1 MNFLKSIGY
10 LELCIII
17 SFLILY
23 SAYIFR
29 IINIRKKIDVSLK
42 NVFFKLIL
50 RTFYFS
56 LMIISLLG
64 PTFGIDKEEIK
75 VIGKDIMISV
85 DLSESMNAND
95 IQPSRLEKIKFEM
108 KKIIDEFSSDR
119 IGIVMFSSEAFVQC
133 PMTYDKNALNLFT
146 ETLNTGLVPNSGT
159 DFGPALELSLSKLS
173 NDESKAQDSKSK
185 VIILISD
192 GEDFGDDTNSSITK
206 IKDSSI
212 KLFTVGIGTEKGSK
226 ILNRDGSYKKD
237 TKGNEVVTRLDSKSL
252 QETAENTGGKYFEIS
267 DNTNQVEELISEIK
281 NIKGEIIDSK
291 VIDLT
296 NNKYFYFLFS
306 ALILMLIDFTFSIKI
321 ISI

>member
-64 PTFGIDKEEIK
+64 PTFGVDKEEIK

-108 KKIIDEFSSDR
+108 KKIIDEFSS
-119 IGIVMFSSEAFVQC
+119 
-133 PMTYDKNALNLFT
+133 
-146 ETLNTGLVPNSGT
+146 
-159 DFGPALELSLSKLS
+159 
-173 NDESKAQDSKSK
+173 
-185 VIILISD
+185 
-192 GEDFGDDTNSSITK
+192 
-206 IKDSSI
+206 
-212 KLFTVGIGTEKGSK
+212 
-226 ILNRDGSYKKD
+226 
-237 TKGNEVVTRLDSKSL
+237 
-252 QETAENTGGKYFEIS
+252 
-267 DNTNQVEELISEIK
+267 
-281 NIKGEIIDSK
+281 
-291 VIDLT
+291 
-296 NNKYFYFLFS
+296 
-306 ALILMLIDFTFSIKI
+306 
-321 ISI
+321 

>member
-10 LELCIII
+10 IELSIIM

-29 IINIRKKIDVSLK
+29 IINIRKQIDVSLK

-64 PTFGIDKEEIK
+64 PTFGVDKEEIK

-119 IGIVMFSSEAFVQC
+119 IGIFMFS
-133 PMTYDKNALNLFT
+133 
-146 ETLNTGLVPNSGT
+146 VPNSGT

-206 IKDSSI
+206 IKESSI

-237 TKGNEVVTRLDSKSL
+237 NKGIEVVSRLDSKSL

>member
-1 MNFLKSIGY
+1 
-10 LELCIII
+10 
-17 SFLILY
+17 
-23 SAYIFR
+23 
-29 IINIRKKIDVSLK
+29 
-42 NVFFKLIL
+42 
-50 RTFYFS
+50 
-56 LMIISLLG
+56 
-64 PTFGIDKEEIK
+64 
-75 VIGKDIMISV
+75 
-85 DLSESMNAND
+85 
-95 IQPSRLEKIKFEM
+95 
-108 KKIIDEFSSDR
+108 
-119 IGIVMFSSEAFVQC
+119 
-133 PMTYDKNALNLFT
+133 MTYDKNALNLFT

-173 NDESKAQDSKSK
+173 NDDSKAQDSKSK
-185 VIILISD
+185 IIILISD

-252 QETAENTGGKYFEIS
+252 QESAENTGGKYFEIS